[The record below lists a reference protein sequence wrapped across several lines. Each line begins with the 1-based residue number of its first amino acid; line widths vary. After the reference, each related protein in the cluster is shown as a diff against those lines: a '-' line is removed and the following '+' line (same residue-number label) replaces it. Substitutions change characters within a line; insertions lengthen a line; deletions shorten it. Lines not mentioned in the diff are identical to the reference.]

1 MAIATSFAKPKNTV
15 TRQVHGTQGKVV
27 PGIEALVGR
36 LIQAASHRYLKFD
49 NTEDATKLPVPEPTG
64 SYLLYL
70 HIPFCVTLCPFCS
83 FHRVE
88 FKAARAM
95 TYFDALQR
103 EIRLA
108 TSIGYKFGEVYI
120 GGGTPTVMPAELVRT
135 LDLVS
140 DLHDV
145 TRISAETNPDDLDGN
160 VVCQLR
166 EAGINRL
173 SVGVQSFD
181 DELLNEM
188 KRYDKYGSGAII
200 RQRLTRVRDSFDT
213 LNVDMIFNF
222 PHQTDASL
230 QRDLAILTGEIA
242 ADQVSFYPLMA
253 TRTTRKA
260 MQQSLGNV
268 DFSRESSMYR
278 QIADHMLASGYTRS
292 SAWCFSR
299 GTNMIDE
306 YITKQDEYLGLGS
319 GAFSFLGGRIM
330 ASTFSINH
338 YIKLIEQ
345 GVTGIVR
352 QRMLSQTDQMR
363 YYLLMR
369 LFSGCLD
376 LDAADSHFGGQFRKG
391 LRSEFAALRLYGA
404 IQKKASSI
412 RLTDRGY
419 YLWVVMMREFF
430 SGVNHLREQMRH
442 NIARESEVIR
452 TAGS

>member
-1 MAIATSFAKPKNTV
+1 M
-15 TRQVHGTQGKVV
+15 
-27 PGIEALVGR
+27 PGVEALVGR
-36 LIQAASHRYLKFD
+36 LIQTASRRYLKFD
-49 NTEDATKLPVPEPTG
+49 DTSDVTELPGPKPTG

-88 FKAARAM
+88 FKKARAQ
-95 TYFDALQR
+95 TYFDALRR

-108 TSIGYKFGEVYI
+108 TTAGYTFGEIYI
-120 GGGTPTVMPAELVRT
+120 GGGTPTVMPTELVRT
-135 LDLVS
+135 IELVRE
-140 DLHDV
+140 LHDV
-145 TRISAETNPDDLDGN
+145 TRISVETNPDDLDESI
-160 VVCQLR
+160 VSQLHQ
-166 EAGINRL
+166 AGINRL

-181 DELLNEM
+181 DELLKEM
-188 KRYDKYGSGAII
+188 KRYDKYGSGETI
-200 RQRLTRVRDSFDT
+200 RRRLVRLRDTFDT

-222 PHQTDASL
+222 PHQTGASL

-268 DFSRESSMYR
+268 DFTRESSMYG

-306 YITKQDEYLGLGS
+306 YITEQNEYLGLGS
-319 GAFSFLGGRIM
+319 GAFSYLDGRIM

-338 YIKLIEQ
+338 YMKRVEQ
-345 GVTGIVR
+345 GETGIVR
-352 QRMLSQTDQMR
+352 QRVLGRTDTMR

-369 LFSGCLD
+369 LFSGYLD
-376 LDAADSHFGGQFRKG
+376 LDAADAHFEGQFQKG
-391 LRSEFAALRLYGA
+391 LRPELAALRLYGA
-404 IQKKASSI
+404 IQKQASTI

-430 SGVNHLREQMRH
+430 SGVNRLREQMRH
-442 NIARESEVIR
+442 NIARETEVIR
-452 TAGS
+452 AAG